1 MSSFCFIYILPI
13 FGRVDKKYGLSRNG
27 QKFKQN
33 AMKIISYNI
42 HHYSQKKIDT
52 LLEFGADVYIL
63 PEIHS
68 SAEVALPEEYTLFR
82 FANPEESTKGLGI
95 ICKKRCGFS
104 VPEWFC
110 QEHKYILP
118 LCCNDLLLIA
128 MWPTITKSNQNMGYP
143 QIALEAIKYYSQYFD
158 KKRVILSGDFNC
170 FVGQKDESPKRGT
183 LLQIVEF
190 LSRYNIYSLYHKQ
203 SNEKFGNESKTT
215 YHWLFKEEQRFFLD
229 YTFTNI
235 EDVKYKLKE
244 WNSKFS
250 DHHAQ
255 IIDI

>member
-1 MSSFCFIYILPI
+1 
-13 FGRVDKKYGLSRNG
+13 
-27 QKFKQN
+27 
-33 AMKIISYNI
+33 MKIISYNI
-42 HHYSQKKIDT
+42 HHCTQEKMDM
-52 LLEFGADVYIL
+52 LFAMGADVYIL

-68 SAEVALPEEYTLFR
+68 SAEVALPDGYTLFR
-82 FANPEESTKGLGI
+82 FAAPEESTKGLGV
-95 ICKKRCGFS
+95 ICNKECGFY

-110 QEHKYILP
+110 KEHRYILP
-118 LCCNDLLLIA
+118 LCSGDLLLIA
-128 MWPTITKSNQNMGYP
+128 MWPTITGMNRNMGYP
-143 QIALEAIKYYSQYFD
+143 RIALEAIKYYSQFFD
-158 KKRVILSGDFNC
+158 GKRVILSGDFNC

-190 LSRYNIYSLYHKQ
+190 LSRYGIHSLYHQ
-203 SNEKFGNESKTT
+203 QNNEEFGKEGRTT

-235 EDVKYKLKE
+235 KDVKYQLEE

-255 IIDI
+255 IIEM